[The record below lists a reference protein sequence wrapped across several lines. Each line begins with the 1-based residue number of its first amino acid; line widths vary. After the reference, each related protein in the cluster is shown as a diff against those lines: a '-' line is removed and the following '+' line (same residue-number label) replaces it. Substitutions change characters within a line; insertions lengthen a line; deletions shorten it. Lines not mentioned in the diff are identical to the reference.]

1 VIRPHWRRT
10 LARTAL
16 VAVVSALL
24 AGLAGCVPGGAGGAR
39 FAVAADPTGVW
50 EPVHIAVVGLPPG
63 ERVTIAATARV
74 GAGWSSRAVYAV
86 PPDGRVDL
94 DRQAPVEAPFAGID
108 PMGLFWTMR
117 SADGAPATSGQTWG
131 GATLAVDLAATVR
144 GIRVATARVHRVG
157 LDAAAPARAVFDDG
171 LSADYFTPVLGSEGL
186 RPGILVLDGT
196 DPGTPTGVL
205 AAATLSAMGYP
216 ALDLATYGAAGQL
229 EPRRSVPAER
239 LLAAVDW
246 LKAQPGVDDQRIFV
260 MGTSRGAQ
268 LALWLAV
275 AHPGLVYG
283 AIAPGGTTGLVCP
296 SPVPS
301 PAITVGGAWVPCV
314 TGTNDVRAASV
325 LDLGRIPGPVV
336 LGCAGRDEQLANGC
350 AWLDEAA
357 RTRPAWPGDAY
368 VRAAGAAHLF
378 YTPPYSPL
386 DLPEGAAAQP
396 TERAREAVWRAIA
409 AALTAPSTVPGR

>member
-1 VIRPHWRRT
+1 MK
-10 LARTAL
+10 
-16 VAVVSALL
+16 VSRIAI
-24 AGLAGCVPGGAGGAR
+24 
-39 FAVAADPTGVW
+39 AVAAVAAVALGGLSGCASVREGGPRFVVETNPTGVW
-50 EPVHIAVVGLPPG
+50 EPVRITLDGLPSG
-63 ERVTIAATARV
+63 DRVTVTASAR
-74 GAGWSSRAVYAV
+74 AGGTWSSRAVYAV

-94 DRQAPVEAPFAGID
+94 ARQAPVEAPFAGAD

-117 SADGAPATSGQTWG
+117 SANGGAATSDQTWG
-131 GATLAVDLAATVR
+131 GSTLSVDLTATV
-144 GIRVATARVHRVG
+144 GGLRVAETHVQRVG
-157 LDAAAPARAVFDDG
+157 LTSAAPAAVVSDDS
-171 LSADYFTPVLGSEGL
+171 LSADYFAPVLRTEGL

-216 ALDLATYGAAGQL
+216 ALALSTYGSAGQL
-229 EPRRSVPAER
+229 EPRRTVPAER
-239 LLAAVDW
+239 LLTAVDW

-301 PAITVGGAWVPCV
+301 PAITVGGAWVPCT
-314 TGTNDVRAASV
+314 TGTNDVEAASV
-325 LDLGRIPGPVV
+325 LDLSRIRGPLV
-336 LGCAGRDEQLANGC
+336 LGCATRDEQLANGC
-350 AWLDEAA
+350 AWMDEAA
-357 RTRPAWPGDAY
+357 RLRPARPGDTY
-368 VRAAGAAHLF
+368 VTAQGAEHLF

-386 DLPEGAAAQP
+386 YLPEGAAAQP
-396 TERAREAVWRAIA
+396 TERGREAVWRAIA